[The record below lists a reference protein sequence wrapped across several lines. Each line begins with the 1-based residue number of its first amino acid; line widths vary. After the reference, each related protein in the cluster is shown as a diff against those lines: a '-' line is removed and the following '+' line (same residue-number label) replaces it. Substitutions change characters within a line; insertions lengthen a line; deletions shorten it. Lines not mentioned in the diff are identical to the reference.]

1 MSAEKEEIQKLKI
14 RQFRSRKFK
23 EIRYYFLKKKDT
35 IKLYTQMCSYLQ
47 RKKSVYIEYGDFNKH
62 CKGFNSK
69 FRKCIEFFYHFLF
82 FCYLFLVFIF

>member
-14 RQFRSRKFK
+14 RHFRSRKFK

-69 FRKCIEFFYHFLF
+69 FRKCIEFSITFYSFAAYF
-82 FCYLFLVFIF
+82 